1 LAQVSLQTIIKSIGL
16 AQGAAQM
23 HPIRFAALFLCA
35 CFTQVCAIG
44 PVVAAPAP
52 AQGNPQAQPLPAY
65 LMSAEAC
72 HNETELCA
80 WHEYAASHMGLVP
93 GAFREF
99 PLADL
104 GNKFSARLV
113 ELLAAQNKTAPPA
126 ELQTVAIVCKSHS
139 SGQQGVAQRTF
150 VPDSAASS
158 LAPRRV
164 DFAQCAAMRLPVD
177 LGSRMR
183 ELPMMLATALLCK
196 DEEDVRMWHACQ
208 HAEIDAVVPEPHKGL
223 AMESADVQFRERLAQ
238 LEKPDLPPG
247 PWPHLPVFLVTSSA
261 CRSVPELQA
270 WRDAH
275 IDQVTHFIPPEFRD
289 GAFGAVQDR
298 YRQRLAEIEGPQ
310 MSLRERS
317 ALQNP
322 TDSGNSAPLRS
333 VTPPVQPRSDAQ
345 PAQAVGGGKES
356 HASPG
361 GTADPAPVEAHT
373 VGGNLLVAT
382 GLFVLVGMLL
392 PALMAGT
399 SSAWRTKRRVLFLDS
414 DSTQAGP
421 GGEFHLMDVGP
432 R

>member
-1 LAQVSLQTIIKSIGL
+1 MHQMRAAVVLFCVCYSQVY
-16 AQGAAQM
+16 
-23 HPIRFAALFLCA
+23 
-35 CFTQVCAIG
+35 AIG
-44 PVVAAPAP
+44 PVVAAVPAG
-52 AQGNPQAQPLPAY
+52 QGQAQPLPAY

-72 HNETELCA
+72 SNETELCA

-104 GNKFSARLV
+104 EHKFSARLV
-113 ELLAAQNKTAPPA
+113 ELLAAQNKTAPAA
-126 ELQTVAIVCKSHS
+126 EMQTVAIVCKSRSNGH
-139 SGQQGVAQRTF
+139 QGAAGRAA
-150 VPDSAASS
+150 VPESAASS

-164 DFAQCAAMRLPVD
+164 DFHQCTDMRLPVD
-177 LGSRMR
+177 LPHLR

-196 DEEDVRMWHACQ
+196 DEEDVRTWHDCQ
-208 HAEIDAVVPEPHKGL
+208 HAEILAVVPEPHKGL

-238 LEKPDLPPG
+238 FQKPDLPDG

-261 CRSVPELQA
+261 CKSVPELQA

-275 IDQVTHFIPPEFRD
+275 IAQVTNFVPPEFRE

-298 YRQRLAEIEGPQ
+298 YKKRLAEIQGPQ

-322 TDSGNSAPLRS
+322 TDTSNAAPLRS
-333 VTPPVQPRSDAQ
+333 VSPPVQPKSEAQ
-345 PAQAVGGGKES
+345 PAQALSAGNEQHGNAAG
-356 HASPG
+356 A
-361 GTADPAPVEAHT
+361 ADPAPVEAHT

-382 GLFVLVGMLL
+382 GLFVLAGMLL
-392 PALMAGT
+392 PAFIAGS

-414 DSTQAGP
+414 ESGQAGP
-421 GGEFHLMDVGP
+421 RSEFHLMDVGP